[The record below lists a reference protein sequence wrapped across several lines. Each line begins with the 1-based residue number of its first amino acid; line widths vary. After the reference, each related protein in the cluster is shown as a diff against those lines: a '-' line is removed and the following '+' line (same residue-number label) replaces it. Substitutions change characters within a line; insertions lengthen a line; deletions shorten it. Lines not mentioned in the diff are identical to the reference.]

1 MSRPPVLLQAR
12 SSRLGPVAGRVSFAS
27 RPGRSRT
34 EAVSPAPPADRSP
47 FIRFTSDQ
55 WARLRA
61 STPMT
66 LTEDDLEQLRG
77 INEEVS
83 MEDVARIY
91 LPMSRLLNL
100 YVGAIQDLYRA
111 TDTFL
116 GKLPA
121 KVPYVIGL
129 AGSVAVGKSTTSR
142 ILQALLARWPNHPRV
157 DLITTDGFLF
167 PNAVLEE
174 RGLMGRKGF
183 PESYDVKGLIEC
195 MAQIKSGS
203 PRVEV
208 PQYSHLVYD
217 VLPGGEKVI
226 EEPDIVIVEGINV
239 LQTSASTASGGSVFV
254 SDFFDFKV
262 YVDADEADVRE
273 WYVQRFFAL
282 RDGAFSD
289 PRSFFT
295 RYAGLDDVQA
305 RNTAEGIWD
314 SINGPNLTQNIL
326 PTRERA
332 DLILEKAA
340 DHSVSAV
347 RLRRL

>member
-1 MSRPPVLLQAR
+1 M
-12 SSRLGPVAGRVSFAS
+12 
-27 RPGRSRT
+27 
-34 EAVSPAPPADRSP
+34 
-47 FIRFTSDQ
+47 
-55 WARLRA
+55 
-61 STPMT
+61 
-66 LTEDDLEQLRG
+66 
-77 INEEVS
+77 
-83 MEDVARIY
+83 
-91 LPMSRLLNL
+91 
-100 YVGAIQDLYRA
+100 
-111 TDTFL
+111 
-116 GKLPA
+116 
-121 KVPYVIGL
+121 PYVIGL
-129 AGSVAVGKSTTSR
+129 AGSVAVGKSTTAR

-167 PNAVLEE
+167 PNAVLHE
-174 RGLMGRKGF
+174 RGLMERKGF

-217 VLPGGEKVI
+217 VLPDGHKVI
-226 EEPDIVIVEGINV
+226 GEPDIVIVEGINV
-239 LQTSASTASGGSVFV
+239 FQSNSSSSAGGSMFV
-254 SDFFDFKV
+254 SDFFDFKI
-262 YVDADEADVRE
+262 YVDAEEPDVRE

-295 RYAGLDDVQA
+295 RYADLDNEQA
-305 RNTAEGIWD
+305 RRTAEGIWD
-314 SINGPNLTQNIL
+314 TINGPNLRQNIL